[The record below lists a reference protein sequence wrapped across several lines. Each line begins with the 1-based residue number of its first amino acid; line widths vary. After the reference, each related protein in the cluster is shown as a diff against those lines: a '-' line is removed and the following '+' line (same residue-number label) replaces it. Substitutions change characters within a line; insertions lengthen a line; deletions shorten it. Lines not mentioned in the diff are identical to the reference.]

1 MPNEQQQINTID
13 REKTTRFPWFPR
25 IAAMKFLDEPACRN
39 VSEGFP

>member
-1 MPNEQQQINTID
+1 MNNNKSTQYD

-25 IAAMKFLDEPACRN
+25 ITAMKFLDEPACRN